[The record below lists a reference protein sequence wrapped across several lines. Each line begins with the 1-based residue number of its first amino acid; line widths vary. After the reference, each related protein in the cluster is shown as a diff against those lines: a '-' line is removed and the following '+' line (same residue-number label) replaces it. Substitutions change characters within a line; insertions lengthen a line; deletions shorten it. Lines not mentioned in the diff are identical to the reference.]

1 MKEMQDNGLAQIEKE
16 MEPVETRP
24 YTGLIDRYGNRV
36 YLGDVVSVPDVFDYK
51 CGAREF
57 KHNKAV
63 VVRSGNEYGD
73 RKSTRLNSSH
83 ANISYAVFCLK
94 KKKKQKI
101 RINQII
107 RKNMH

>member
-63 VVRSGNEYGD
+63 VVRSGNEYGLSCFEKKGKLEERLRSREVTLD
-73 RKSTRLNSSH
+73 RLLQAGHVVK
-83 ANISYAVFCLK
+83 
-94 KKKKQKI
+94 
-101 RINQII
+101 
-107 RKNMH
+107 